1 MFVGINLSPNILANS
16 ASEITDSRLG
26 FESRKPGVAELYREW
41 YRLQLQHLAEVKG
54 EILELGS
61 GAGFIQE
68 LIPKARTSEL
78 FPCKGVDLS
87 LNAFEVGD
95 RFGDKLSNL
104 LMANVF
110 HHICDASRFLRS
122 ASKALVPGGRLIMIE
137 PWLNVWSSF
146 CYRMVGHE
154 PFVPNQRGWSF
165 ASTDPLSDS
174 NQAQAWIVFSRDK
187 LQFNQEFPEFRIVTL
202 RPIMPFSYV
211 LSGGHSAGF
220 GLSAKGIR
228 LCRAFERRL
237 ALDCRLGMF
246 ALIVVEKIS

>member
-1 MFVGINLSPNILANS
+1 LANS
-16 ASEITDSRLG
+16 ASAITDSRLG
-26 FESRKPGVAELYREW
+26 FESRKPGLAELYREW
-41 YRLQLQHLAEVKG
+41 YLLQLRHLAEVKG

-68 LIPKARTSEL
+68 VIPTARTSEL
-78 FPCKGVDLS
+78 LPCEGVDLS

-110 HHICDASRFLRS
+110 HHICDAGEFLRS
-122 ASKALVPGGRLIMIE
+122 ASKALVPGGRLIMVE

-146 CYRMVGHE
+146 CYRLVGHE
-154 PFVPNQRGWSF
+154 PFVPDQRGWSF
-165 ASTDPLSDS
+165 ASTDPLFDS

-187 LQFNQEFPEFRIVTL
+187 QQFKQAFPEFRIVTL
-202 RPIMPFSYV
+202 RSIMPFSYL
-211 LSGGHSAGF
+211 LSGGHSVAF
-220 GLSAKGIR
+220 GLPAKGIK
-228 LCRAFERRL
+228 LCRALERRSP
-237 ALDCRLGMF
+237 LDRHLGMF